1 MVVGL
6 DVGNDNIYQAYRD
19 AMMPIL
25 KSYGGSFGY
34 DFKVSEV
41 LRSETVSKINRIF
54 TIRFLSKEVMSRFFS
69 DSEYLN
75 TSDSFRGR
83 NR

>member
-1 MVVGL
+1 
-6 DVGNDNIYQAYRD
+6 
-19 AMMPIL
+19 MPIL